1 MQLKRKPC
9 KAAQEK
15 RRSVIEFYQ
24 RDDVSRLTTGK
35 KETKSMKGIK
45 QQKRFLLDTL
55 KNSHMKYLME
65 HPGQLSYSLFC
76 SYRTFWVMIP
86 TVQDRNTCLCKI
98 HENTRLEAEKLKQ
111 LRIVSHVNVREHVSS
126 IVCDPNS
133 VACMYGK
140 CDECKDARVKCE
152 NYDKNEEVWWWTWK
166 TKSEEREF
174 PNKKCTST
182 VKITSKVKV
191 SGCAFDLVSSFEES
205 LAKMKKHQFNITHQ
219 YEACKTIREEMSED
233 EAMLHIDFSENYV
246 TKYADEPQSAHFGA
260 SHSQITLHTGILYL
274 RGKDPVPF
282 CTVSPSTQH
291 SPVAIWA
298 YLEPVFGLIKE
309 LQPQVKTIHFFSDG
323 PVTQYRQKQNFYLFS
338 KIIFT
343 KGFQLGTWNYF
354 EAGHGKGAPDG
365 IGASLKRTA
374 DNLIAHKRDIPDAFT
389 FVELIKPNTTVKV
402 YLVKEEDF
410 EDYPDLH
417 SLPTVPGNLYV

>member
-1 MQLKRKPC
+1 
-9 KAAQEK
+9 
-15 RRSVIEFYQ
+15 
-24 RDDVSRLTTGK
+24 
-35 KETKSMKGIK
+35 
-45 QQKRFLLDTL
+45 
-55 KNSHMKYLME
+55 
-65 HPGQLSYSLFC
+65 
-76 SYRTFWVMIP
+76 
-86 TVQDRNTCLCKI
+86 
-98 HENTRLEAEKLKQ
+98 
-111 LRIVSHVNVREHVSS
+111 
-126 IVCDPNS
+126 
-133 VACMYGK
+133 
-140 CDECKDARVKCE
+140 
-152 NYDKNEEVWWWTWK
+152 
-166 TKSEEREF
+166 
-174 PNKKCTST
+174 
-182 VKITSKVKV
+182 
-191 SGCAFDLVSSFEES
+191 
-205 LAKMKKHQFNITHQ
+205 MKKRQFNITHQ
-219 YEACKTIREEMSED
+219 YESCKTIREEMSKD

-323 PVTQYRQKQNFYLFS
+323 PVTPYRQKQNFYLFS

-354 EAGHGKGAPDG
+354 EAGHGKGAPNG

-374 DNLIAHKRDIPDAFT
+374 DNLTAHKCDIPDAFT

-417 SLPTVPGNLYV
+417 SLPTVPCNLYV